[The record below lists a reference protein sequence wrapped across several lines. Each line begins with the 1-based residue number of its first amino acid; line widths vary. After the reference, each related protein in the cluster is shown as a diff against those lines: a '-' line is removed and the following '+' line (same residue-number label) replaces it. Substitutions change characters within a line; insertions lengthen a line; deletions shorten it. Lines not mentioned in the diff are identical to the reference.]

1 MFRLQWHTCELA
13 GKVLLLFFFTNPCSY
28 VASYVEYA
36 PFKIKWLII
45 HVIYLSQDRKMTP
58 KKRIKIL
65 KQRMSRP
72 TRDTP
77 LSDLNAL
84 FSLCACR
91 AVAYGGAGGP
101 CPPLP
106 STFPQKVKTCTN
118 KS

>member
-1 MFRLQWHTCELA
+1 MMFHIQWHTCELA
-13 GKVLLLFFFTNPCSY
+13 GKVFIIIFFTNPC
-28 VASYVEYA
+28 SYVEYA

-77 LSDLNAL
+77 LSDLNLL
-84 FSLCACR
+84 FSLYACR
-91 AVAYGGAGGP
+91 AVA
-101 CPPLP
+101 
-106 STFPQKVKTCTN
+106 
-118 KS
+118 

>member
-1 MFRLQWHTCELA
+1 MMFHLQWHTCELA

-77 LSDLNAL
+77 LSDHNLL

-91 AVAYGGAGGP
+91 AVA
-101 CPPLP
+101 
-106 STFPQKVKTCTN
+106 
-118 KS
+118 